1 MDSILGILPPLQLA
15 AVVGTAFLAALLR
28 AFTGFGFAM
37 IAVPVFSLLLLPAEA
52 VVLAASL
59 TIVVSST
66 SYKEWWGRFPAD
78 QFVPMILGSLVGT
91 AVGVYL
97 LSDMSKAQ
105 FQLWIGI
112 SVIAATLVTAFI
124 KPSAQRKAPA
134 SVTSAT
140 GVLSGLMNGAFAIPG
155 PPVVVYAMA
164 VISEPAAARAF
175 LMAFFFASNV
185 LAFFMFS
192 VAGMVTTTPLLL
204 LLLAIPLGVL
214 GDKLG
219 SGLFYSF
226 GGAAYRPIA
235 LAVALVLGGWN
246 TYAGLS

>member
-1 MDSILGILPPLQLA
+1 
-15 AVVGTAFLAALLR
+15 
-28 AFTGFGFAM
+28 
-37 IAVPVFSLLLLPAEA
+37 
-52 VVLAASL
+52 
-59 TIVVSST
+59 
-66 SYKEWWGRFPAD
+66 
-78 QFVPMILGSLVGT
+78 
-91 AVGVYL
+91 
-97 LSDMSKAQ
+97 MSKAQ

-112 SVIAATLVTAFI
+112 SVIAATLVTALI
-124 KPSAQRKAPA
+124 KPSAQRKAPV
-134 SVTSAT
+134 SVTSVT

-175 LMAFFFASNV
+175 LMAFFFASNI

-192 VAGMVTTTPLLL
+192 VAGMVTATPLVL

-214 GDKLG
+214 GDQLG
-219 SGLFYSF
+219 SGFFHRF

-235 LAVALVLGGWN
+235 LVVALVLGGRN